1 MLPFGLDSCAVGAL
15 MAEQLGNQLIRV
27 RLGTKRD
34 RGQPSAPRRQP
45 FTSIP
50 YRVLPGPRPFA
61 ESSSRSRG
69 FKFALVSGLA
79 AYLAK
84 ASNVIVSE
92 SGQGALGPSLVTVGQ
107 GYEDYRSHP
116 LFTGRMEQ
124 FLSALLRHPLRFQ
137 FPRLWHTKAETVRDF
152 ISASG
157 AGAQRAETWSTQ
169 APRHGSVFCLCLNWQ
184 AEYDYYVWT
193 GTFKWRIFA
202 QSG

>member
-107 GYEDYRSHP
+107 GYEDTAAIRYSPAAWSSSCPPCFAIRSDSSFPVSGIPRRKRSGISLAHP
-116 LFTGRMEQ
+116 AQ
-124 FLSALLRHPLRFQ
+124 ALSGLKRSER
-137 FPRLWHTKAETVRDF
+137 
-152 ISASG
+152 
-157 AGAQRAETWSTQ
+157 
-169 APRHGSVFCLCLNWQ
+169 
-184 AEYDYYVWT
+184 
-193 GTFKWRIFA
+193 
-202 QSG
+202 